1 MVVFS
6 LLPTPGLLEVV
17 EAGREVFREVRPGPG
32 LDLALWSYQMGTC
45 LPIIGDHVRTF
56 LFSSGQQLKG
66 DAAVM
71 EVKIFNR

>member
-32 LDLALWSYQMGTC
+32 LDES
-45 LPIIGDHVRTF
+45 P
-56 LFSSGQQLKG
+56 SGLLNKKY
-66 DAAVM
+66 
-71 EVKIFNR
+71 KI